1 MEHQHNKFKKVNV
14 NAHAALCC
22 SLCELSD
29 HIYDMEKRGKKDKN
43 ENQNVRPVSL
53 FPPSLPLFI
62 VISLCRNV
70 HSQKLPDRAL
80 VHFWRRVGEV
90 VAVSAAVEGEGCKG
104 RTGSKNIWGHTVQGS
119 RYPWLWTGWVSWVV
133 RHDVWK
139 ALYFTGWMVAWDR
152 MVHNP

>member
-1 MEHQHNKFKKVNV
+1 MSMPMLPS
-14 NAHAALCC
+14 AALSVSCPTTF
-22 SLCELSD
+22 
-29 HIYDMEKRGKKDKN
+29 MTWKNGGKKTKTRTRMCG
-43 ENQNVRPVSL
+43 QCPCSH
-53 FPPSLPLFI
+53 PPSFLPLFI

-70 HSQKLPDRAL
+70 RSQKLPDRAL

-90 VAVSAAVEGEGCKG
+90 VAVSTAVEGEGCKG

-139 ALYFTGWMVAWDR
+139 ALYFTGRMVAWDR